1 MYSSANTSTATATQS
16 APTLADT
23 RWFNALWFQTTWFFV
38 VLGRE
43 AFLPATLLMI
53 ALHLFLVRNTRREL
67 LLMSSVAAIGIG
79 ADAILHITGVYQF
92 AGNALVPL
100 WLCGLW
106 LAFATTLTRSLAFL
120 GQRPWLAALAGAV
133 ALPLNYWA
141 GQRLGA
147 VTFGYSLPVTLVI
160 VALTWGILLPALYRL
175 SAVIDTAMRRE
186 GQA

>member
-1 MYSSANTSTATATQS
+1 MYSSANTSTAPAKHI
-16 APTLADT
+16 APSLADT
-23 RWFNALWFQTTWFFV
+23 RWFNALWFQSTWFFA

-43 AFLPATLLMI
+43 AFLPAILLMI
-53 ALHLFLVRNTRREL
+53 ALHLFLVRNTSREL
-67 LLMSSVAAIGIG
+67 LLLSSVAAIGIG
-79 ADAILHITGVYQF
+79 ADAILHVVGIYQF
-92 AGNALVPL
+92 AGTALVPL

-147 VTFGYSLPVTLVI
+147 VSFGYSLPVTLAVI
-160 VALTWGILLPALYRL
+160 AVTWGVLLPVMYRL
-175 SAVIDTAMRRE
+175 SALIDTATRQE
-186 GQA
+186 GQP

>member
-1 MYSSANTSTATATQS
+1 MYSTANTSTAPATHI

-23 RWFNALWFQTTWFFV
+23 RWFNALWFQTVWFFA

-53 ALHLFLVRNTRREL
+53 ALHLYLVSNKSREL
-67 LLMSSVAAIGIG
+67 LQLSSVAAIGIG
-79 ADAILHITGVYQF
+79 ADAMLHITGVYQF

-106 LAFATTLTRSLAFL
+106 LAFATTMTRSLAFL
-120 GQRPWLAALAGAV
+120 GQRPWLAAVAGAV

-147 VTFGYSLPVTLVI
+147 VTFGYPLPVTLVA
-160 VALTWGILLPALYRL
+160 VALTWGILLPVMYRL
-175 SAVIDTAMRRE
+175 SATIDAATQQE
-186 GQA
+186 GQL